1 MAINISDLQKIIQEP
16 SAAARA
22 EVAEKISLAFA
33 EGEFIDNEKRIAIE
47 IFRLLVK
54 DVEIQVRK
62 ILSNNLAESIEAPHD
77 VILKLASDLAEISL
91 PVLEKSFVLTE
102 SDLIDITKSSKNV
115 EVMSAI
121 ARREIISPELSV
133 ELVKKENP
141 QVIKTLLRNGNANI
155 DELGFGHV
163 YNLFGNDAD
172 IVDLMGK
179 RKNLPAKFVEKIF
192 VIVSDEVK
200 RIMTSQYNIP
210 MKVADSSA
218 HYARELATLGLI
230 DQSMSNM
237 DTTDLVVHLHAAG
250 RLNTSLVIRSLC
262 LGNLRFFEHAMAV
275 LSGISVIN
283 AQLLILDNSMG
294 FDALY
299 KKTELPIELFPAI
312 RHLLKIVIEETNGGR
327 YQRSDFKK
335 ILTSRLLEDKNIHEI
350 DYMDYIITIIQNNQ
364 RSNAQA
370 C

>member
-16 SAAARA
+16 SATARA
-22 EVAEKISLAFA
+22 EVAEKLSLAFA
-33 EGEFIDNEKRIAIE
+33 EGEFIDTEKRIAVE
-47 IFRLLVK
+47 IFRILVK

-77 VILKLASDLAEISL
+77 VILKLAGDLSEISL
-91 PVLEKSFVLTE
+91 PVLERSFVLTE

-141 QVIKTLLRNGNANI
+141 QVIKTLLRNSNANI

-200 RIMTSQYNIP
+200 R
-210 MKVADSSA
+210 
-218 HYARELATLGLI
+218 
-230 DQSMSNM
+230 
-237 DTTDLVVHLHAAG
+237 
-250 RLNTSLVIRSLC
+250 
-262 LGNLRFFEHAMAV
+262 
-275 LSGISVIN
+275 
-283 AQLLILDNSMG
+283 
-294 FDALY
+294 
-299 KKTELPIELFPAI
+299 
-312 RHLLKIVIEETNGGR
+312 
-327 YQRSDFKK
+327 
-335 ILTSRLLEDKNIHEI
+335 
-350 DYMDYIITIIQNNQ
+350 
-364 RSNAQA
+364 
-370 C
+370 